1 MPADYGDKTEP
12 ATPRRREE
20 ARKEGQVARSQD
32 LPAAVLLFMT
42 FVTLYWLGPRLW
54 RSFLLIVR
62 SSLSSESPARL
73 DDLWPYSVAVAKEI
87 VTVMAPFLII
97 LFVAVLASMYVQ
109 VGWLFTFKPLMPSLS
124 KVSPLAGIKRLFSV
138 RMLMRAVSNFGKLLV
153 VATIAYLTLR
163 ESAAA
168 IIYAFTFEHHD
179 VFRVGS
185 SLMFKLGM
193 RLSVALLLLA
203 LLDVAW
209 QRYRHER
216 DLRMTKE
223 EVKDELRSMEGDP
236 KMKQRRHQVQLQL
249 AMQRLRNDVPTA
261 DVVVT
266 NPTHYAVAIRYD
278 NESMAA
284 PKVVAK
290 GADYLA
296 LRIRQIAA
304 EFGIPLVERAPLAR
318 ALYADVEVG
327 QPIPEKLYQAV
338 AEILAY
344 VYELTARRSGRGRRA
359 ALVGV

>member
-12 ATPRRREE
+12 ATPRRLEE

-32 LPAAVLLFMT
+32 LPAAVLLFTT
-42 FVTLYWLGPRLW
+42 FLSLYWLGPQLW
-54 RSFLLIVR
+54 QSFLLIVR
-62 SSLSSESPARL
+62 SSLSSESPTSLDGLWRFSGAVVLEMVKRL
-73 DDLWPYSVAVAKEI
+73 
-87 VTVMAPFLII
+87 APFLLI
-97 LFVAVLASMYVQ
+97 LFSAVLVSMYVQ
-109 VGWLFTFKPLMPSLS
+109 IGWLFTFKPLMPKLS
-124 KVSPLAGIKRLFSV
+124 KVSPLTGIKRLFSM
-138 RMLMRAVSNFGKLLV
+138 RMIMLAVTNFGKLLV
-153 VATIAYLTLR
+153 VATIAFLTLR
-163 ESAAA
+163 GSAAA
-168 IIYAFTFEHHD
+168 ILYAFTFEHQD

-193 RLSVALLLLA
+193 RLSTALLILA

-209 QRYRHER
+209 QRHRHAR

-223 EVKDELRSMEGDP
+223 ELKDEARSMEGDP
-236 KMKQRRHQVQLQL
+236 KLKQRRRQVQLQL

-278 NESMAA
+278 NESMVA
-284 PKVVAK
+284 PRVVAK

-327 QPIPEKLYQAV
+327 QSIPEKLFQAV

-344 VYELTARRSGRGRRA
+344 VYQLAGRRPGRGRPA
-359 ALVGV
+359 AVTA

>member
-1 MPADYGDKTEP
+1 MAADSADKTEP
-12 ATPRRREE
+12 ATPRRRED
-20 ARKEGQVARSQD
+20 ARKEGQIARSQD
-32 LPAAVLLFMT
+32 LPAAVLLFAT
-42 FVTLYWLGPRLW
+42 FATLYWIGPRLW
-54 RSFLLIVR
+54 RSFLLIVQTA
-62 SSLSSESPARL
+62 LSDESPASL
-73 DDLWPYSVAVAKEI
+73 DELWLYSGAVAWEI
-87 VTVMAPFLII
+87 VGIMAPFLII
-97 LFVAVLASMYVQ
+97 LFVAVLASVYVQ
-109 VGWLFTFKPLMPSLS
+109 VGWLLTFKPLMPSLS
-124 KVSPLAGIKRLFSV
+124 KVNPLAGVKRLFSI
-138 RMLMRAVSNFGKLLV
+138 RMIMRAVSNFGKLLV
-153 VATIAYLTLR
+153 VAAIAWLTLR
-163 ESAAA
+163 GSASA
-168 IIYAFTFEHHD
+168 IMYAFTLDHYD

-193 RLSVALLLLA
+193 RLSVALFILA

-209 QRYRHER
+209 QRYRHSR

-236 KMKQRRHQVQLQL
+236 KLKQRRRQVQLQL

-278 NESMAA
+278 NESMLA

-304 EFGIPLVERAPLAR
+304 EFGIPLVERAPLAQ
-318 ALYADVEVG
+318 ALYANVEVG
-327 QPIPEKLYQAV
+327 QSIPEKFYQAV

-344 VYELTARRSGRGRRA
+344 VYELSPRRPGRAPPA
-359 ALVGV
+359 AVSA